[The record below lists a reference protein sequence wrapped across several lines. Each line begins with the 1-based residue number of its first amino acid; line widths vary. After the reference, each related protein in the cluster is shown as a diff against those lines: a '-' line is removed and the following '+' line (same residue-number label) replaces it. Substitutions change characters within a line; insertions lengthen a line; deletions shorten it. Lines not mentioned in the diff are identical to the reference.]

1 MFVHVRNDHT
11 NGAISED
18 NAQGDF
24 GLRLGTSAARFHFR
38 FLTQSNIANFC

>member
-38 FLTQSNIANFC
+38 F